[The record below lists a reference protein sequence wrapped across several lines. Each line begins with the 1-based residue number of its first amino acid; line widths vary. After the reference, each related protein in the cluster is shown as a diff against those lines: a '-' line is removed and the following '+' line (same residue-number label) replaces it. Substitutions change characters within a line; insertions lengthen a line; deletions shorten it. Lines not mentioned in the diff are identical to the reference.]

1 MLEASKYNFPNAQKV
16 QVFEQVET
24 YIENQNTVD
33 PAFQH
38 ALVELQRLISYL
50 QSKYPNVNTEVQ
62 AANVVAGELLAIEKK
77 YPGRFAT
84 LRKQLL
90 NPERHLK
97 ATKAT
102 LAEIAKHYL
111 EDSLLAKATITYFD
125 TMSADPGQGV

>member
-1 MLEASKYNFPNAQKV
+1 MSEASKYNFPNAQKV
-16 QVFEQVET
+16 QVFEQVDT
-24 YIENQNTVD
+24 YIENQNNVD
-33 PAFQH
+33 LVFQQ
-38 ALVELQRLISYL
+38 ALGELQRLISYL
-50 QSKYPNVNTEVQ
+50 QSKYPSVTTEVQ
-62 AANVVAGELLAIEKK
+62 AANVIASELPAIEKK
-77 YPGRFAT
+77 YPGKLAT

-102 LAEIAKHYL
+102 LAEITKHYL